1 MSNIDSFANRSPLKT
16 LVSRNVVSLSDISAV
31 NLIVGWW
38 LFACPMNCVTPFL
51 FTFQIENISSIY
63 LFQTSDTLVE
73 DLCFY
78 LRHKDVCKSDCHL
91 GSHGGS
97 MYLEVVFFR

>member
-1 MSNIDSFANRSPLKT
+1 MSNIDSFANRSPFKT

-38 LFACPMNCVTPFL
+38 LFACSMNCMTPFL

-63 LFQTSDTLVE
+63 LFQTSGLRALWLRICVSTSDIKMLAKATAILVPMAVS
-73 DLCFY
+73 CIW
-78 LRHKDVCKSDCHL
+78 R
-91 GSHGGS
+91 
-97 MYLEVVFFR
+97 